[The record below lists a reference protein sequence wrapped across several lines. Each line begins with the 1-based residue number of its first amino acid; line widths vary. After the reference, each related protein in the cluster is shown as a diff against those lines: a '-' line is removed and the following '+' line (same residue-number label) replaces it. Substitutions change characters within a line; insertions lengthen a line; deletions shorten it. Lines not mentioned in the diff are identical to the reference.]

1 MKGAKAFVIFFIAS
15 SLLSA
20 RTSSSG
26 PSLIR
31 IGKNDGPA
39 WNVIRRFRI
48 DIRQELG
55 TCFLALAGTDEI
67 RRLRANDLKVRV
79 LDRQAKN
86 REYLLVPLHDAGDIT
101 ALQALGNAVSVEA
114 GTAVFWTESG
124 RPADVLPAG
133 LPRKPL
139 SSLTL
144 LPFIEPPAPSV
155 QSARVAPSDRDPLV
169 DLIAARV
176 REERLRS
183 DVQSLQ
189 NFGTR
194 YFATG
199 GCEAAGEFIRD
210 SFQTAGLDEVRI
222 ESFVFSGAFVARN
235 VIAEKTG
242 ATYPA
247 DVLIICAH
255 YDSTSPS
262 ATRLTLAPGAD
273 DNASG
278 TAAVLEAARILAAFP
293 LDFTVRFIAFSA
305 EEEGLYGSRDY
316 AMKARANGENIIGVL
331 NCDMIA
337 YADAM
342 PEDLEVIVNN
352 DSEWLADRL
361 VEAASRY
368 ADLTADKT
376 IDPSQVYSDH
386 SPFWDQGY
394 PALLAIE
401 DEPLRNPY
409 YHQVTDTVDKLNID
423 FLAESTRAALA
434 LLAELAQPLKT
445 GYPATPV
452 GLRAVSEAY
461 SSLFHG
467 LQNVRL
473 TWSGRADAAG
483 YNIYRTGVSHL
494 DYAKINTA
502 PVAGSAYLDRSLR
515 IDVPYYYVITAVRET
530 GVESNFSRE
539 VKVEPRAS
547 AALDGSL
554 SAGER

>member
-1 MKGAKAFVIFFIAS
+1 MKGAKAFVLFFS
-15 SLLSA
+15 VLSLLSA

-26 PSLIR
+26 PGLVR
-31 IGKNDGPA
+31 IGKDDGPA
-39 WNVIRRFRI
+39 WNVIRRFQI

-55 TCFLALAGTDEI
+55 TCFLALAGTEEI
-67 RRLRANDLKVRV
+67 RRLRANGLKIRII
-79 LDRQAKN
+79 DRQAEN
-86 REYLLVPLHDAGDIT
+86 REYLLVPLRDPGDIA
-101 ALQALGNAVSVEA
+101 ALQALGHAVSVEA

-124 RPADVLPAG
+124 RPAAVLPAG

-139 SSLTL
+139 SSMTV

-155 QSARVAPSDRDPLV
+155 QSGRAAPPGRDPLI
-169 DLIAARV
+169 DLITGRV
-176 REERLRS
+176 REERLRA

-189 NFGTR
+189 NFGSR

-210 SFQTAGLDEVRI
+210 SFRTAGLDDVRV
-222 ESFVFSGAFVARN
+222 ETFVFSGAFIARN
-235 VIAEKTG
+235 IIAEKTG
-242 ATYPA
+242 ETYPA

-262 ATRLTLAPGAD
+262 ATRATLAPGAD

-278 TAAVLEAARILAAFP
+278 TAAVLEAARVLSGFP
-293 LDFTVRFIAFSA
+293 MDFTVRFIAFSA
-305 EEEGLYGSRDY
+305 EEEGLYGSRNY

-342 PEDLEVIVNN
+342 PEDLEVIVDS

-361 VEAASRY
+361 VGAASRY
-368 ADLTADKT
+368 ADLAADKT
-376 IDPSQVYSDH
+376 IDPSQIYSDH

-409 YHQVTDTVDKLNID
+409 YHQVTDTVDKLNLD
-423 FLAESTRAALA
+423 FLADSSRATVA
-434 LLAELAQPLKT
+434 LLAELAQPLKA
-445 GYPATPV
+445 GYPMTPV
-452 GLRAVSEAY
+452 GLSAVSEAY

-483 YNIYRTGVSHL
+483 YNIYRTGISHL
-494 DYAKINTA
+494 DYAKINPA

-515 IDVPYYYVITAVRET
+515 IDMPHYYVITAVDET
-530 GVESNFSRE
+530 GVESNYSRE
-539 VKVEPRAS
+539 VKVEPRIS
-547 AALDGSL
+547 AASDVL
-554 SAGER
+554 SAGGR